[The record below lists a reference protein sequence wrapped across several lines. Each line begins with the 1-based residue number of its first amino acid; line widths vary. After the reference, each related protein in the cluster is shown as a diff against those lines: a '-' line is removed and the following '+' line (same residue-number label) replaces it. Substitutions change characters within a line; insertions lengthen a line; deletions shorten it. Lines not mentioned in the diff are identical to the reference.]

1 MPKVSIIIP
10 THSRPQLLP
19 RAVESALNA
28 GTDVEVIV
36 VDDASVDSTAEV
48 CRSFGKIKYIRLEH
62 NQGVA
67 GARNVGILAS
77 SADFIAFLDDD
88 DLRLPGSLDL
98 QVDALLAN
106 KEAGFVC
113 GPMLMADQEGNLTG
127 EVSRPKGHE
136 GDKGDK
142 GDEFWNLLELNFPVM
157 PISAVIRKSCFS
169 SVGLLKNNLHGIDD
183 WDIFVR
189 IAELYPMLVLDQP
202 VGIYRKP
209 TPFSMQG
216 SSPQAQHLSRVARH
230 QLELL
235 RLPRARAAPAN
246 KRREVRRRA
255 LSRIVDTLLWNAVQA
270 IRQRAYEF
278 ACANVLAALR
288 LSPRRALRPRG
299 YRRLHLVLGARW
311 SELRRSNL
319 DPIP

>member
-19 RAVESALNA
+19 RAVESALKA

-36 VDDASVDSTAEV
+36 VDDASVDGTAEV
-48 CRSFGKIKYIRLEH
+48 CRSLRRIKYIRLEH

-88 DLRLPGSLDL
+88 DLRLPGSLDW
-98 QVDALLAN
+98 QVDALMAN

-127 EVSRPKGHE
+127 EVSAPKGP
-136 GDKGDK
+136 G

-157 PISAVIRKSCFS
+157 PISAVIRKRCFS
-169 SVGLLKNNLHGIDD
+169 SVGLLKKNLHGIDD

-202 VGIYRKP
+202 MGIYRKP

-216 SSPQAQHLSRVARH
+216 SSPQAQHLSSVARH

-299 YRRLHLVLGARW
+299 YRRLRLVLRARW

>member
-10 THSRPQLLP
+10 THSRPELLP
-19 RAVESALNA
+19 RAVESALRA

-67 GARNVGILAS
+67 GARNVGIFAS

-88 DLRLPGSLDL
+88 DLRLPGSLDW
-98 QVDALLAN
+98 QVEALLAN

-127 EVSRPKGHE
+127 EVSAPKGHE
-136 GDKGDK
+136 GDK

-157 PISAVIRKSCFS
+157 PISAVIRKRCFS

-216 SSPQAQHLSRVARH
+216 SSPQAQHLSSVARH

-235 RLPRARAAPAN
+235 RLPRARAASAN

-288 LSPRRALRPRG
+288 LNPRRALRPRG
-299 YRRLHLVLGARW
+299 YRRLRLVLGARW
-311 SELRRSNL
+311 SELWRSNV

>member
-19 RAVESALNA
+19 GAVESALKA

-36 VDDASVDSTAEV
+36 VDDASVDGTAEV
-48 CRSFGKIKYIRLEH
+48 CRSLRRIKYVRLEH

-88 DLRLPGSLDL
+88 DLRLPGSLDR

-106 KEAGFVC
+106 NEAGLVC
-113 GPMLMADQEGNLTG
+113 GPMLLADQEGNLTG
-127 EVSRPKGHE
+127 EVSAPKGHE

-157 PISAVIRKSCFS
+157 PISAVIRKRCFS
-169 SVGLLKNNLHGIDD
+169 SVGLLRNNLHGIDD

-189 IAELYPMLVLDQP
+189 IAELYPVLVLDQP

-216 SSPQAQHLSRVARH
+216 SSPQAQHLSNVARH

-235 RLPRARAAPAN
+235 RLPRARAATAN

-255 LSRIVDTLLWNAVQA
+255 LSRIVDTLLGNAVQA

-278 ACANVLAALR
+278 GFANAVAALR
-288 LSPRRALRPRG
+288 LNPRRALRPRG
-299 YRRLHLVLGARW
+299 YRRLRLVMRARW
-311 SELRRSNL
+311 SELWRSNA

>member
-1 MPKVSIIIP
+1 MPKVSLIIP
-10 THSRPQLLP
+10 THNRPQLLP
-19 RAVESALNA
+19 HAVESALQA

-48 CRSFGKIKYIRLEH
+48 CRSLRRIKYIRLEH

-88 DLRLPGSLDL
+88 DLRLPGSLDW
-98 QVDALLAN
+98 QVDALMAN

-113 GPMLMADQEGNLTG
+113 GPMLMADQQGNLTG
-127 EVSRPKGHE
+127 EVAAPTGHE

-142 GDEFWNLLELNFPVM
+142 FWDLLELNFPVM
-157 PISAVIRKSCFS
+157 PISAVIRKKCFY
-169 SVGLLKNNLHGIDD
+169 SVGLLNNRLQGIDD

-189 IAELYPMLVLDQP
+189 IAELYPVLVLDRP
-202 VGIYRKP
+202 VSIYRRP

-216 SSPQAQHLSRVARH
+216 SSPLAQHLSSAARH
-230 QLELL
+230 QVELL
-235 RLPRARAAPAN
+235 RLPRAQAAPTN

-255 LSRIVDTLLWNAVQA
+255 VSRIVDTLLWNAAQA
-270 IRQRAYEF
+270 IRQRAYKF
-278 ACANVLAALR
+278 ASANVVAALR

-299 YRRLHLVLGARW
+299 YRRLRLA
-311 SELRRSNL
+311 LRERAGLNSGVRT
-319 DPIP
+319 

>member
-10 THSRPQLLP
+10 THNRPQLLP
-19 RAVESALNA
+19 GAVESALNA
-28 GTDVEVIV
+28 GTGVEVIV

-48 CRSFGKIKYIRLEH
+48 CRSLRGIKHIRLEH
-62 NQGVA
+62 HQGVA

-88 DLRLPGSLDL
+88 DLRLPGSLDW
-98 QVDALLAN
+98 QIDALMAN

-113 GPMLMADQEGNLTG
+113 GPMLLADQEGNLTG
-127 EVSRPKGHE
+127 EVSAPKGHY
-136 GDKGDK
+136 GDK

-157 PISAVIRKSCFS
+157 PISAVIRKKCFS
-169 SVGLLKNNLHGIDD
+169 RVGLLKNNLHGIDD

-189 IAELYPMLVLDQP
+189 IAELYPVLVLDQP

-216 SSPQAQHLSRVARH
+216 SSPQAQHLSSVARH
-230 QLELL
+230 QPELL
-235 RLPRARAAPAN
+235 RLPRARGAPAN
-246 KRREVRRRA
+246 KRKEVRRRA
-255 LSRIVDTLLWNAVQA
+255 LSRLVDTLLWNAVQA
-270 IRQRAYEF
+270 ISQRAYGV

-288 LSPRRALRPRG
+288 LNPRRVFRPRG
-299 YRRLHLVLGARW
+299 YRRLRLVLGARW
-311 SELRRSNL
+311 SEHRRSNI